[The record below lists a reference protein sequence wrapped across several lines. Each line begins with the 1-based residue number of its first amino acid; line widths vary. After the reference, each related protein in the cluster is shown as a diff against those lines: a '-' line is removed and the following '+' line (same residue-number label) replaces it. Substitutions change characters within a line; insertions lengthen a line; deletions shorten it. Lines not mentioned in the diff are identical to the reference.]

1 MCTGGPCRYWLPQIH
16 ELGTKKESQIHWRSL
31 CRRLV
36 GYTYLRKRPW
46 LYSSKNKNKTLAQF
60 FRKKNKEPE
69 AVVFFC
75 DWVVAV
81 VMYIGALH

>member
-46 LYSSKNKNKTLAQF
+46 LYSVSSSCRTT
-60 FRKKNKEPE
+60 
-69 AVVFFC
+69 AVNLPLEH
-75 DWVVAV
+75 
-81 VMYIGALH
+81 GRR